1 MAVERFSRA
10 DFEDA
15 LPRDK
20 KGKNLWERRETIGH
34 EYTYAVPIINGTVKS
49 GELEIRVHSSVSEWT
64 GYADSLGEN
73 SIRLYLYSP
82 KYKKSLG
89 KTESRWITRVS
100 GWDKRMIDQLRVLYA
115 RGLKSSRC
123 KKCGELQGAFTAKT
137 AKNKGRQFRVCLN
150 DDCKE
155 WGGWIN

>member
-1 MAVERFSRA
+1 MAVERFSCA

-20 KGKNLWERRETIGH
+20 EGNSLWEQRETVGH
-34 EYTYAVPIINGTVKS
+34 EYTYAVPIINGTVLS
-49 GELEIRVHSSVSEWT
+49 GELEIRVHSSVNQRT
-64 GYADSLGEN
+64 GWSDGTGEN

-100 GWDKRMIDQLRVLYA
+100 GWDKRMIKQLRELYA

-123 KKCGELQGAFTAKT
+123 RKCGELQGVFTAKT
-137 AKNKGRQFRVCLN
+137 SKNKGRQFHICLN

-155 WGGWIN
+155 WGGWIE